1 MKTLNERI
9 QFTKKH
15 NSDPINK
22 DQQHPI
28 PTGYCKYCQ
37 INLYGKDKKP
47 ITACDLVGCKP

>member
-47 ITACDLVGCKP
+47 ITACDLVDCKL